1 MQSKGKEK
9 TQSRTKYNKK
19 ERERESLKWFGRH
32 TCIRA
37 QIKTTANFLLKSS
50 RGKNDIKK
58 VNCFYPRKTMSRNKQ
73 ANKRKRERE
82 EMDGVRKL
90 KEGGCTH
97 RT

>member
-1 MQSKGKEK
+1 
-9 TQSRTKYNKK
+9 
-19 ERERESLKWFGRH
+19 
-32 TCIRA
+32 
-37 QIKTTANFLLKSS
+37 
-50 RGKNDIKK
+50 
-58 VNCFYPRKTMSRNKQ
+58 MSRNKQ